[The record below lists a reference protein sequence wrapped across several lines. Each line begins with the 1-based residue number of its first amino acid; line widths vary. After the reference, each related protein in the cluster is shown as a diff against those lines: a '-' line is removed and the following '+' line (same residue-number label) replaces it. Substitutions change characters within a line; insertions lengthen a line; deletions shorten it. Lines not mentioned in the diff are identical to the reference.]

1 MILFIYFSRILNKIM
16 NTLLSIQKKRNEY
29 KKNVNKWT

>member
-1 MILFIYFSRILNKIM
+1 M